1 MITLYAVPGACS
13 LSPHI
18 VLEELKIPYE
28 LKLFG
33 WKDPMRDE
41 LKKINPMGQVP
52 TIVTDEGYPLAE
64 GAVILQYLV
73 SKKPNTLLPESGKE
87 RFKTLE
93 WLNFVGT
100 ELHKSFIPLFNPKVF
115 SDDEAHLDAIRKK
128 AATRLQKYLGVTE
141 KRFSDGDYCTGNHFT
156 IADVYLFVVLNWL
169 GHFKIDLI
177 PYPKLKA
184 FVDRVAERPSVI
196 AAMKSENLLPIK
208 TP

>member
-33 WKDPMRDE
+33 WKDAAMRDE
-41 LKKINPMGQVP
+41 LKKQNPMGQVP
-52 TIVTDEGYPLAE
+52 TIITDEGYPLAE

-73 SKKPNTLLPESGKE
+73 SKKPNTLLPTSGKE
-87 RFKTLE
+87 RFKALE

-115 SDDEAHLDAIRKK
+115 SDDESHLEAIRQK
-128 AATRLQKYLGVTE
+128 AKTRLEKYLGVTE
-141 KRFSDGDYCTGNHFT
+141 KRFSDGDYCVGNNFT

-169 GHFKIDLI
+169 GHFKIDLA
-177 PYPKLKA
+177 PYTKLKA
-184 FVDRVAERPSVI
+184 FCDRVSRRPSVI
-196 AAMKSENLLPIK
+196 AAMKSEGLLQ
-208 TP
+208 